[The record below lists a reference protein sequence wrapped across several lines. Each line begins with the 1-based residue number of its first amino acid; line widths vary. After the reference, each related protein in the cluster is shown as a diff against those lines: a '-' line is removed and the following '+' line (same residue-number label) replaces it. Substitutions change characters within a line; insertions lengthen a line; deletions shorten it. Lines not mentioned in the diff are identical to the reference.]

1 MEKRHLSGKN
11 VHFISNVHFSSKPA
25 DIILNKGQDMEV
37 EDKSI
42 NQSIVT
48 TNTVDEMNLN
58 PISYDDVKKGMWVIT
73 IYENEKWLGNLVNKK
88 MQIKFVFVVWKNHME

>member
-1 MEKRHLSGKN
+1 MC
-11 VHFISNVHFSSKPA
+11 
-25 DIILNKGQDMEV
+25 ILVLNLLTLFLTKDRIL
-37 EDKSI
+37 KLKI
-42 NQSIVT
+42 RASIVT

-58 PISYDDVKKGMWVIT
+58 PISYDDVKIGMWVIT

>member
-1 MEKRHLSGKN
+1 MCIL
-11 VHFISNVHFSSKPA
+11 
-25 DIILNKGQDMEV
+25 ILNLLTLFLTKDRIL
-37 EDKSI
+37 KLKI
-42 NQSIVT
+42 RASIVT